1 MAIQERNQRFGPGR
15 ASVCKTLDSS
25 VRIQALVGMLRT
37 DRILTNHDSFASAGG
52 SGLQLEIVNF
62 LVHHIL
68 PVFKYLFFAGLI
80 GAIPVII
87 ITAIKTAQSMLE
99 QD

>member
-1 MAIQERNQRFGPGR
+1 
-15 ASVCKTLDSS
+15 
-25 VRIQALVGMLRT
+25 
-37 DRILTNHDSFASAGG
+37 
-52 SGLQLEIVNF
+52 LEIVNF